1 MKQKIFEANSLEE
14 ALESVR
20 QHFGPDA
27 VILKTK
33 NYTGLQGALRKNKF
47 EVTAGVYDDNFSS
60 NLNIDENSSTEDD
73 DLYSS
78 MSPHISSPE
87 GVEEVTELV
96 QEQERRID
104 QLEMIVN
111 KLQSELRS
119 SIEKKSAVYEIRK
132 ILKSFDLSEQVIS
145 HIVKKANFELSME
158 DLKNH
163 ELVYDLALRE
173 ISQMILIS
181 KAKFFE
187 KRSDNTC
194 SITIL
199 CSPRSSGQTSMLSKM
214 AELSEGA
221 QIINFRF
228 DEQNTFKGK
237 MLGLDVESVHT
248 LHELVAMINQKKQNQ
263 RNIFIDLN
271 GHSYPEDQTKKI
283 ISSIKNNFSNVEVLL
298 SLSAI
303 HSELYNTR
311 IAQRYA
317 SIVDGLVISHLDVCL
332 NLSALINLQ
341 FNVKLPYLFFG
352 TGPVIPRDIEI
363 ASRES
368 IVSEIFDL

>member
-1 MKQKIFEANSLEE
+1 MKQKTFEGNSLEE

-47 EVTAGVYDDNFSS
+47 EVTAGVYEENLINFSEQNRTVQSDEDEILSGIS
-60 NLNIDENSSTEDD
+60 NELSSSE
-73 DLYSS
+73 S
-78 MSPHISSPE
+78 I
-87 GVEEVTELV
+87 EEVAEV
-96 QEQERRID
+96 VSEQERRIN

-163 ELVYDLALRE
+163 ELVYNLALRE
-173 ISQMILIS
+173 VSQMILIGE
-181 KAKFFE
+181 AKFFE
-187 KRSDNTC
+187 KRSDNSC
-194 SITIL
+194 SITII
-199 CSPRSSGQTSMLSKM
+199 CSPQSSGQTSMLSKM
-214 AELSEGA
+214 AQLSEGS

-228 DEQNTFKGK
+228 DEHNSFKTK
-237 MLGLDVESVHT
+237 MLGMDVESVHT
-248 LHELVAMINQKKQNQ
+248 LHELVAMINQKRKNQ

-283 ISSIKNNFSNVEVLL
+283 ISSIKNNFSNVEVFL

-341 FNVKLPYLFFG
+341 FNVKLPYVFFG
-352 TGPVIPRDIEI
+352 TGPVIPQDIEV

-368 IVSEIFDL
+368 IISEIFDL